1 MKNVF
6 LSLSAILILSFAS
19 QAQKSKKTT
28 VKINV
33 PETVN
38 ESFKG
43 TFASVEKNNWNK
55 TKLGNYEVSFT
66 NNDSL
71 TQVAEYND
79 AGVMLKSHTVY
90 NLEALPENITAAV
103 EKKYAGSKVNECVKV
118 EIPGIA
124 PYYKVK
130 LETTTNLKRELFI
143 SEEGVVV
150 E

>member
-1 MKNVF
+1 MKNIF
-6 LSLSAILILSFAS
+6 LSLSALLILSFAS
-19 QAQKSKKTT
+19 QAQKTKKAVTK
-28 VKINV
+28 VNV
-33 PETVN
+33 PENVN

-43 TFASVEKNNWNK
+43 TFASAEKNKWNK
-55 TKLGNYEVSFT
+55 TVIGNYEVSFT
-66 NNDSL
+66 NSDSL

-79 AGVMLKSHTVY
+79 AGIMVKSRTTY

-103 EKKYAGSKVNECVKV
+103 EKKYAGAKVNECVKM
-118 EIPGIA
+118 EIPGVA

-130 LETTTNLKRELFI
+130 LETSTKLKRELFI